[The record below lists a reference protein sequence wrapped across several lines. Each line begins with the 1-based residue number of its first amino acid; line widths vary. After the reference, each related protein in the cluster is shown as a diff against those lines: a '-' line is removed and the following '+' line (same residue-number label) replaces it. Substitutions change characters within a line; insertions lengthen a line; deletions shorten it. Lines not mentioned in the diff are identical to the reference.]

1 MEVNLQTF
9 SYLGLKGQV
18 TLTPQLYLPLANV
31 FPLTHR
37 NLGRWV
43 AYTRL
48 TPARSNDQHVEKC
61 LGFLNPLNS
70 DFQKKQD
77 VQEGTNPPI
86 FHTLFNKLNS
96 LQRNDIAQNYRNL
109 RRVVQHLF
117 NLNLIISQHRH
128 V

>member
-18 TLTPQLYLPLANV
+18 THTPQLYLPLANV
-31 FPLTHR
+31 STVTHR

-43 AYTRL
+43 AHTRL
-48 TPARSNDQHVEKC
+48 TPASSNDQHVEES
-61 LGFLNPLNS
+61 LGFLYPLNS

-86 FHTLFNKLNS
+86 FHTLFNKLNTK
-96 LQRNDIAQNYRNL
+96 
-109 RRVVQHLF
+109 F
-117 NLNLIISQHRH
+117 TKK
-128 V
+128 